1 MPFNPHTQ
9 NCQYEEKLR
18 DLLVNL
24 AALYRKADIYTLFSI
39 CNDMNIESL
48 INALR
53 ERGYIEEYEVKVFNT
68 DFTCY
73 GVTRD
78 GYEYLKIHPR
88 AG

>member
-18 DLLVNL
+18 GLLVDL
-24 AALYRKADIYTLFSI
+24 AGLNKKADIYTLFSI

-53 ERGYIEEYEVKVFNT
+53 ERGYIEECEVKVFNT

-78 GYEYLKIHPR
+78 GYEYLKTHP
-88 AG
+88 